1 MKFFLPGCLLLL
13 ICLIQP
19 GQLSAQDD
27 AFFLDSLDVLTEQAT
42 LMKQSDPSQL
52 RDPKKAALY
61 SAVLPG
67 LGQAYNKKYWK
78 IPFIYGGFVAL
89 AYWID
94 WNNDN
99 YNLYRSALYAV
110 IDDDQDTVNPFPGFS
125 ESQLRQITDEFR
137 RNRDILVILT
147 GVLYTLNIVDAHVDA
162 HLKEFDI
169 NEDLAFSLKPS
180 TVNAGIVQG
189 TGLSLTLRIK

>member
-89 AYWID
+89 AYWIC
-94 WNNDN
+94 
-99 YNLYRSALYAV
+99 L
-110 IDDDQDTVNPFPGFS
+110 
-125 ESQLRQITDEFR
+125 
-137 RNRDILVILT
+137 
-147 GVLYTLNIVDAHVDA
+147 LYTSPSPRDA
-162 HLKEFDI
+162 
-169 NEDLAFSLKPS
+169 
-180 TVNAGIVQG
+180 
-189 TGLSLTLRIK
+189 